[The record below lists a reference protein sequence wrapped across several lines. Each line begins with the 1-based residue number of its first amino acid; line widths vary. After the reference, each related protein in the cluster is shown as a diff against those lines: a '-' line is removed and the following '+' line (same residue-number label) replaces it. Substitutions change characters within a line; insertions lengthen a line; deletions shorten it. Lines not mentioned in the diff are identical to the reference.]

1 MSINRRMEKIIYRYR
16 HTHTHTH
23 TQWNIILTFK
33 KNEILAFATTWMDL
47 ESISEISQTEK
58 DKYYMLALI
67 CEI

>member
-1 MSINRRMEKIIYRYR
+1 MEKIIYRYIDID
-16 HTHTHTH
+16 THTH